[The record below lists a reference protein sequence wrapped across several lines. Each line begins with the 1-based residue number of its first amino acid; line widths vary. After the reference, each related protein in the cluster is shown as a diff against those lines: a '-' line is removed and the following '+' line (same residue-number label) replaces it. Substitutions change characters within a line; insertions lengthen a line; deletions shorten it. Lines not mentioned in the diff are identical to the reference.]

1 MRIHAGSLALFHVI
15 VKRVGGHGDERD
27 GFGIRIA
34 HMADVIGRRIH
45 CEGLGDFLDIPGIVF
60 SIDLILFM
68 TSNGFVLT
76 GRGWVWYF
84 LLKLLLRVRKRLCK
98 RVKVF
103 VTFFDFVHGLV
114 GAGEK
119 LLLVLTI
126 SGIDADP
133 DTCCHFNKQVL

>member
-1 MRIHAGSLALFHVI
+1 MPAALLFFHVI

-60 SIDLILFM
+60 SIDLILSM
-68 TSNGFVLT
+68 TNNGLAHA
-76 GRGWVWYF
+76 GRRWVWYF
-84 LLKLLLRVRKRLCK
+84 LFKDFSCASERGSVNGKSFCH
-98 RVKVF
+98 F
-103 VTFFDFVHGLV
+103 FFDFVHGLV

>member
-68 TSNGFVLT
+68 TSNGFVRT

-84 LLKLLLRVRKRLCK
+84 LLKLLLFRLLFLLYRFLNK
-98 RVKVF
+98 NHLSYRQP
-103 VTFFDFVHGLV
+103 GL
-114 GAGEK
+114 
-119 LLLVLTI
+119 
-126 SGIDADP
+126 
-133 DTCCHFNKQVL
+133 

>member
-1 MRIHAGSLALFHVI
+1 MDTAADNIRHM
-15 VKRVGGHGDERD
+15 
-27 GFGIRIA
+27 RIA

-60 SIDLILFM
+60 SIDLILSM
-68 TSNGFVLT
+68 TSNGFVRA

-103 VTFFDFVHGLV
+103 VTFFDLVHGLV

-133 DTCCHFNKQVL
+133 DTCCHFNNQVL